1 MPLTLNVFPVLAGG
15 AELSFENS
23 FSYPRGEYTHD
34 AIDIFG
40 PIGTP
45 IVSSVI
51 GRVVESCTLG
61 GETRAGAG
69 ARSPGGYYVVLVDLL
84 RNFHYYAHMQGPP
97 KVAPGGWIGP
107 GAILGAL
114 GNSGIAR
121 GRPHLHYQVWGPFAD
136 ESAEEEYQQNIFP
149 RCFCD
154 PINPYPLLAR
164 LADALG
170 ASHNLSGRYTIPARR
185 QVRT

>member
-1 MPLTLNVFPVLAGG
+1 VLTGE

-23 FSYPRGEYTHD
+23 FSYPRGEQTHD

-51 GRVVESCTLG
+51 GRVVETCVLG

-69 ARSPGGYYVVLVDLL
+69 YKSPGGYYLVLVDLL

-97 KVAPGGWIGP
+97 KAAPGGWVGP
-107 GAILGAL
+107 GTILGAL
-114 GNSGIAR
+114 GESGIVR
-121 GRPHLHYQVWGPFAD
+121 GWPHLHYQVWGPFTD
-136 ESAEEEYQQNIFP
+136 ESAEEEYEQNNFP
-149 RCFCD
+149 RCFGE
-154 PINPYPLLAR
+154 PINPYWLLVR
-164 LADALG
+164 LADGLG
-170 ASHNLSGRYTIPARR
+170 ASHNLRGRYTIPARR
-185 QVRT
+185 